1 MKNIFVIAA
10 LILLPYLSNAQLSM
24 FNVNYSIAVPTGESR
39 EYIEETS
46 FRGVSFE
53 GRAFIVDNFSV
64 GGYIGWNVFNEVIP
78 DADYSGNGVD
88 LHGTQYRFLNMMPM
102 QVISHFYFGNFEGV
116 TPYAG
121 AGIGATRSLQRTEI
135 GLVAFSNNNWHLGLS
150 PEVGVYIPINY
161 NVGLNVSARYD
172 YAVKSNNST
181 YSNLTFNI
189 GFTFL
194 DY

>member
-1 MKNIFVIAA
+1 MKKIFVIAA
-10 LILLPYLSNAQLSM
+10 IILLPYLSNAQLSM
-24 FNVNYSIAVPTGESR
+24 FNINYSMSVPMGDSKEFIES
-39 EYIEETS
+39 TS
-46 FRGVSFE
+46 FRGASFE

-64 GGYIGWNVFNEVIP
+64 GGYIGWNVFDEVIR
-78 DADYSGNGVD
+78 DAIYDGNGLD
-88 LHGTQYRFLNMMPM
+88 LHGTQFRFLNVIPM

-121 AGIGATRSLQRTEI
+121 VGVGTTRSLQRSEI
-135 GLVAFSNNNWHLGLS
+135 GLVAFSNNNWHLS
-150 PEVGVYIPINY
+150 FAPEVGVYIPVNY

-172 YAVKSNNST
+172 YAVKSNDST
-181 YSNLTFNI
+181 YSNLTFNV